1 MGAPDV
7 DNVRVGITGGV
18 RVGAVGVTA
27 PTTPTAAY
35 AVGWKELGYL
45 GEDGIEEAPNED
57 RSEIKAWQGGA
68 IVRRVISSSETTFK
82 FTVIE
87 TNADVWGLYYP
98 GSDLATTTGVTTLTV
113 KVPSPD
119 PRAFAFDVID
129 GDVHTRILVPK
140 GEISDKG
147 SLVYKNDEPV
157 GYEFT
162 MTCYPASDG
171 TVMLK
176 LTDDTAV
183 AVA

>member
-18 RVGAVGVTA
+18 RVAAVGTTA
-27 PTTPTAAY
+27 PTDPSAAY
-35 AVGWKELGYL
+35 DVGWAELGYL

-57 RSEIKAWQGGA
+57 RKEIKAWQGGA
-68 IVRRVISSSETTFK
+68 IVRRVISSSEVTFK

-87 TNADVWGLYYP
+87 TNKDVWELYYP
-98 GSDLATTTGVTTLTV
+98 GSTLATATGVTTLTV
-113 KVPSPD
+113 KTPSPD

-129 GDVHTRILVPK
+129 GDIHTRILVPK

-147 SLVYKNDEPV
+147 NLVYKNDEPV

-162 MTCYPASDG
+162 LTCYPASDG

-183 AVA
+183 AA